1 VPSEKGCSPVS
12 FWDIVWF
19 IFIFFAFMAYLMVIF
34 SVIGDLF
41 RDDSVSGWVK
51 ALWVIA
57 LIFLPF
63 ITLLLYLIIRGRG
76 MAERTAQNV
85 ATARQAQDE
94 YVRSVAGSSTT
105 SAPEQI
111 AKAKELLDSG
121 AITADEFNALKAK
134 ALA

>member
-1 VPSEKGCSPVS
+1 MPSEKGCSPVS

-34 SVIGDLF
+34 NVIGDLF

-51 ALWVIA
+51 ALWIIA

-63 ITLLLYLIIRGRG
+63 LTLLLYLIVRGKG
-76 MAERTAQNV
+76 MAERTA
-85 ATARQAQDE
+85 AGMEKARRAQDE
-94 YVRSVAGSSTT
+94 YVRSVAGSSAT

-121 AITADEFNALKAK
+121 AITADEFAALKSK

>member
-1 VPSEKGCSPVS
+1 MS
-12 FWDIVWF
+12 FWDIVWC

-34 SVIGDLF
+34 NVIGDLF
-41 RDDSVSGWVK
+41 RDDTVSGWVK
-51 ALWVIA
+51 ALWIIA

-63 ITLLLYLIIRGRG
+63 LTLLVYLIARGKG
-76 MAERTAQNV
+76 MAERSAKV
-85 ATARQAQDE
+85 MASARRAQDD
-94 YVRSVAGSSTT
+94 YVRSVAGSGA

-121 AITADEFNALKAK
+121 AITAEEFAALKSK